1 MDRDKVKLR
10 EWVARKNAQG
20 WSLDEIAGHAS
31 TKEHVPEVDF
41 LGKARQNFRGPI
53 QKAKAR
59 KEDEQVNSA

>member
-1 MDRDKVKLR
+1 LDRDKVKLR

-41 LGKARQNFRGPI
+41 LGKARQNFR
-53 QKAKAR
+53 
-59 KEDEQVNSA
+59 